1 MAESASPQRP
11 SRDKAPAA
19 VTPYGLWPS
28 PIDGEQVARQATAYD
43 AVHASGDAVYWLET
57 RPSQDGRAVVVRW
70 TDDAAAADAVPA
82 GFDVG
87 SRVHEYGGGAY
98 LPAGRTLFACSQGDQ
113 RLYRIDGQ
121 RSPVP
126 ITPEPP
132 TPAGLRYADLRLVS
146 SGTLLVC
153 VRERH
158 QGEGVVNELV
168 AVSAEA
174 SADPWVVASGHDFYA
189 APRPSPDGRRLAWL
203 SWDRPCM
210 PWDGADLWVA
220 DLGPD
225 GRLGPARHIAGGPHE
240 SVVQPEWNAEGS
252 LHFVSDRSGWWNLYR
267 ERHGQVNSLLPIA
280 AEFADAPWELDY
292 SSYAFVADGRIACRY
307 RQHGRDR
314 LGLLDP
320 ESGQLTDLPIPY
332 TSLKPYLRA
341 VGDRLAFIGASP
353 TTSSAVAILHV
364 PTGDL
369 DVLAGAEV
377 SLDPTWV
384 SVPQPIEFPTRDG
397 QTAHALYYPP
407 TNPEVTGPPDAWP
420 PLLVQAHP
428 GPTADAKA
436 RLELRTQFFTSRGFA
451 VVDVN
456 YAGSTGYGRGYRERL
471 TGRWGVLDVADC
483 LDAARFLI
491 QAGEVDGRRL
501 VISGPS
507 AGGFTA
513 LCALAS
519 EELFAVGISRFGI
532 ADLESFR
539 QQAPKFQAHELDR
552 LVGPYPEAAA
562 TYRAR
567 SPLHA
572 VDRIARPVLLVH
584 GLEDTVVPPSQ
595 AQAMA
600 EALERRGVRHVL
612 IAVPGEGHGFRRPE
626 SIRRA
631 LEVELSFYLAALGL
645 SPDEADRPL
654 ATDGVIAAGSP
665 DQRQGRS

>member
-1 MAESASPQRP
+1 MAESASPQHP
-11 SRDKAPAA
+11 SRDKAPSA

-28 PIDGEQVARQATAYD
+28 PIDAEQVARQATAYD
-43 AVHASGDAVYWLET
+43 AVHTSGEAVYWLET

-70 TDDAAAADAVPA
+70 TDDTGAADAVPA

-121 RSPVP
+121 RDPVP

-132 TPAGLRYADLRLVS
+132 TPASLRYADLRLVS
-146 SGTLLVC
+146 SGELLVC

-158 QGEGVVNELV
+158 QGEDVVNELV
-168 AVSAEA
+168 ALPADGSAE
-174 SADPWVVASGHDFYA
+174 PWVVASGHDFYA

-203 SWDRPCM
+203 TWDRPCM

-225 GRLGPARHIAGGPHE
+225 GRLGPARHVAGGPQE
-240 SVVQPEWNAEGS
+240 SVVQPEWNAEGV

-267 ERHGQVNSLLPIA
+267 ERHGQVESLLPMA

-320 ESGQLTDLPIPY
+320 ESGRLTDLPIPY

-353 TTSSAVAILHV
+353 TTSSAVATLHV
-364 PTGDL
+364 PTGRL

-377 SLDPTWV
+377 SLDPAWV
-384 SVPQPIEFPTRDG
+384 SVPQPIQFPTRDG

-407 TNPEVTGPPDAWP
+407 TNPEVTGPADARP

-436 RLELRTQFFTSRGFA
+436 RLDLRIQFFTSRGFA

-471 TGRWGVLDVADC
+471 TGQWGVLDVADC
-483 LDAARFLI
+483 LDAARSLI

-501 VISGPS
+501 VISGES

-519 EELFAVGISRFGI
+519 EELFAVGASRFGI
-532 ADLESFR
+532 ADLETFR

-552 LVGPYPEAAA
+552 LVGPYPEAVA

-567 SPLHA
+567 SPLHT

-595 AQAMA
+595 AQVMA

-612 IAVPGEGHGFRRPE
+612 LTVPR
-626 SIRRA
+626 
-631 LEVELSFYLAALGL
+631 
-645 SPDEADRPL
+645 
-654 ATDGVIAAGSP
+654 
-665 DQRQGRS
+665 

>member
-1 MAESASPQRP
+1 MAVSASPQHP
-11 SRDKAPAA
+11 SRDRAPT
-19 VTPYGLWPS
+19 VVNPYGLWPS
-28 PIDGEQVARQATAYD
+28 PIDAEQVARQATAYD
-43 AVHASGDAVYWLET
+43 AVHTSGEAVYWLET

-70 TDDAAAADAVPA
+70 TDDAGAADAVPA
-82 GFDVG
+82 RFDVG

-98 LPAGRTLFACSQGDQ
+98 LPTNGMLFACNEGDQ

-121 RSPVP
+121 RDPVP
-126 ITPEPP
+126 ISPAPP
-132 TPAGLRYADLRLVS
+132 TPGGLRYADLRLVS
-146 SGTLLVC
+146 SGALLVC

-158 QGEGVVNELV
+158 QGGEVVNELV
-168 AVSAEA
+168 ALPVDGSAE
-174 SADPWVVASGHDFYA
+174 PWVVASGHDFYA

-203 SWDRPCM
+203 TWDRPCM

-225 GRLGPARHIAGGPHE
+225 GRLGPARHVAGGPQE
-240 SVVQPEWNAEGS
+240 SVVQPEWNAES
-252 LHFVSDRSGWWNLYR
+252 VLHFVSDRSGWWNLYR
-267 ERHGQVNSLLPIA
+267 ERDGQIESLLPMA

-292 SSYAFVADGRIACRY
+292 SSYAFVADGHIACRY

-320 ESGQLTDLPIPY
+320 GTGRLTDVSIPY

-353 TTSSAVAILHV
+353 TASSAVAILQV
-364 PTGDL
+364 PTGRL
-369 DVLAGAEV
+369 DVLAEAEV
-377 SLDPTWV
+377 SLNPAWV
-384 SVPQPIEFPTRDG
+384 SVPKPVQFPSRDG
-397 QTAHALYYPP
+397 QRAHALYFPP
-407 TNPEVTGPPDAWP
+407 TNPEVTGPADARP
-420 PLLVQAHP
+420 LLLVQAHP

-436 RLELRTQFFTSRGFA
+436 RLDLRTQFFTSRGFA

-471 TGRWGVLDVADC
+471 TGQWGVLDVADC
-483 LDAARFLI
+483 LDAAHFLV

-513 LCALAS
+513 LCALAL
-519 EELFAVGISRFGI
+519 EKFFAAGGSRFGI
-532 ADLESFR
+532 ADLETFR

-552 LVGPYPEAAA
+552 LVGPYPEALA

-595 AQAMA
+595 AQVMA
-600 EALERRGVRHVL
+600 EALERKGVRHL
-612 IAVPGEGHGFRRPE
+612 LLAFPSEGHGFRRPE

-631 LEVELSFYLAALGL
+631 LEAELSFYLEALGL
-645 SPDEADRPL
+645 SPGEPDAPL
-654 ATDGVIAAGSP
+654 ATDGAIAVGSP
-665 DQRQGRS
+665 DQGMDR

>member
-1 MAESASPQRP
+1 MATSKSPQRP
-11 SRDKAPAA
+11 SRDKAPSA

-43 AVHASGDAVYWLET
+43 AVHTSGEAVYWLET

-70 TDDAAAADAVPA
+70 TEDTGAADAVPA

-98 LPAGRTLFACSQGDQ
+98 LPAGRTLFACNQGDQ

-121 RSPVP
+121 RDPVP

-132 TPAGLRYADLRLVS
+132 APVGLRYADLRLVS
-146 SGTLLVC
+146 SGELLVG

-158 QGEGVVNELV
+158 QGEDVVNELV
-168 AVSAEA
+168 ALPVDGSIE
-174 SADPWVVASGHDFYA
+174 PWVVASGHDFYA

-203 SWDRPCM
+203 TWDRPCM

-220 DLGPD
+220 DLGPN
-225 GRLGPARHIAGGPHE
+225 GRLGPASHVAGGPAE
-240 SVVQPEWNAEGS
+240 SVVQPEWNAEGI

-267 ERHGQVNSLLPIA
+267 ERHGQVNSLLAMA
-280 AEFADAPWELDY
+280 AEFADAPWEFDY
-292 SSYAFVADGRIACRY
+292 SSYAFVGDGRIACRY

-320 ESGQLTDLPIPY
+320 ESGRLTVLSIPY

-353 TTSSAVAILHV
+353 TTSSAVTTLHV
-364 PTGDL
+364 PTGRL

-397 QTAHALYYPP
+397 QAAHALYYPP
-407 TNPEVTGPPDAWP
+407 TNPEVSGRPDAWP

-436 RLELRTQFFTSRGFA
+436 RLDLRTQFFTSRGFA

-471 TGRWGVLDVADC
+471 AGQWGVADVSDC
-483 LDAARFLI
+483 LDAAHSLVE
-491 QAGEVDGRRL
+491 AGKVDGWRL
-501 VISGPS
+501 VISGES

-519 EELFAVGISRFGI
+519 DDFFAGGVSRFGI
-532 ADLESFR
+532 ADLETFR

-567 SPLHA
+567 SPLHL

-600 EALERRGVRHVL
+600 EALEHRGVQHLLV
-612 IAVPGEGHGFRRPE
+612 AVPGEGHGFRRPV
-626 SIRRA
+626 SIRRGV
-631 LEVELSFYLAALGL
+631 EVELSFYLAALGL
-645 SPDEADRPL
+645 SPDKADRPV

-665 DQRQGRS
+665 DQRLGR

>member
-1 MAESASPQRP
+1 MAASASPQRP
-11 SRDKAPAA
+11 SRDKAPSA

-28 PIDGEQVARQATAYD
+28 PIDGEQVARQAIAYD
-43 AVHASGDAVYWLET
+43 AVHTSGEAVYWLET

-70 TDDAAAADAVPA
+70 TDDAGAADAVPA
-82 GFDVG
+82 RFDVG

-98 LPAGRTLFACSQGDQ
+98 LPAGRTLFACNQGDQ

-121 RSPVP
+121 RDSVP

-132 TPAGLRYADLRLVS
+132 TPASLRYADLRPVS
-146 SGTLLVC
+146 SGELLVG

-158 QGEGVVNELV
+158 QGEDVVNELV
-168 AVSAEA
+168 ALPVDGSTE
-174 SADPWVVASGHDFYA
+174 PWVVASGHDFYA

-203 SWDRPCM
+203 TWDRPCM

-225 GRLGPARHIAGGPHE
+225 GWLGPARHVAGGPAE
-240 SVVQPEWNAEGS
+240 SVVQPEWNAEGI

-267 ERHGQVNSLLPIA
+267 EHHGPVESLLAMA

-292 SSYAFVADGRIACRY
+292 SSYAFIADGRIACRY
-307 RQHGRDR
+307 RQHGRDH

-320 ESGQLTDLPIPY
+320 ESGRLAVLSIPY

-353 TTSSAVAILHV
+353 TTSSAVATLHV
-364 PTGDL
+364 PTGRL
-369 DVLAGAEV
+369 DVLAGAEL

-384 SVPQPIEFPTRDG
+384 SVPQPTQFPTRDG

-407 TNPEVTGPPDAWP
+407 TNPEVTRPPDARP

-436 RLELRTQFFTSRGFA
+436 RLDLRTQFFTSRGFA

-471 TGRWGVLDVADC
+471 TGQWGVADVSDC
-483 LDAARFLI
+483 LDAARALVE
-491 QAGEVDGRRL
+491 AGKVDGRRL
-501 VISGPS
+501 VISGES

-519 EELFAVGISRFGI
+519 DDFFAGGASRFGI
-532 ADLESFR
+532 ADLETFR

-567 SPLHA
+567 SPLHL

-600 EALERRGVRHVL
+600 EALERRGVQHVL
-612 IAVPGEGHGFRRPE
+612 VAVPGEGHGFRRPV
-626 SIRRA
+626 SIRRGVE
-631 LEVELSFYLAALGL
+631 LELSFYNAALGL
-645 SPDEADRPL
+645 APGKADRPL

-665 DQRQGRS
+665 DQRLDR

>member
-1 MAESASPQRP
+1 M
-11 SRDKAPAA
+11 
-19 VTPYGLWPS
+19 
-28 PIDGEQVARQATAYD
+28 
-43 AVHASGDAVYWLET
+43 ET
-57 RPSQDGRAVVVRW
+57 RPSQDGWAVVVRW
-70 TDDAAAADAVPA
+70 TDDTGAADAVPA
-82 GFDVG
+82 RFDVG

-121 RSPVP
+121 RDPVP

-132 TPAGLRYADLRLVS
+132 TPASLRYADLRLVS
-146 SGTLLVC
+146 SGELLVC

-158 QGEGVVNELV
+158 QGADVVNELV
-168 AVSAEA
+168 ALPGDGSAE
-174 SADPWVVASGHDFYA
+174 PWVVAGGHDFYA

-203 SWDRPCM
+203 TWDRPCM

-225 GRLGPARHIAGGPHE
+225 GRLGPARHVAGGPAE
-240 SVVQPEWNAEGS
+240 SVVQPEWDAEGV

-267 ERHGQVNSLLPIA
+267 ERHGQVESLVAMA

-292 SSYAFVADGRIACRY
+292 SSYAFMADGRIACRY
-307 RQHGRDR
+307 RHRGCDH

-320 ESGQLTDLPIPY
+320 ESGRLTDLPIPS

-353 TTSSAVAILHV
+353 TASSAVATLHA
-364 PTGDL
+364 PTGRL
-369 DVLAGAEV
+369 EVLAGAEV

-384 SVPQPIEFPTRDG
+384 SVPQPIEFPTRDS
-397 QTAHALYYPP
+397 QTAPALYYPP
-407 TNPEVTGPPDAWP
+407 TVPEVTGPPEAGP

-428 GPTADAKA
+428 GPTTDAKA
-436 RLELRTQFFTSRGFA
+436 RLDLRTQFFTSRGFA

-471 TGRWGVLDVADC
+471 TGQWGVADVADC
-483 LDAARFLI
+483 LDAARFLV
-491 QAGEVDGRRL
+491 QAGEVEGRQL
-501 VISGPS
+501 LISGES

-513 LCALAS
+513 LCALAADDF
-519 EELFAVGISRFGI
+519 FAGGASRFAI
-532 ADLESFR
+532 ADLETFR
-539 QQAPKFQAHELDR
+539 RQAPKFQAHELDR

-600 EALERRGVRHVL
+600 EALARRGVRHML
-612 IAVPGEGHGFRRPE
+612 LTFSGEGHGFRRPE
-626 SIRRA
+626 SIRRGV
-631 LEVELSFYLAALGL
+631 EVELSFYLAALGL
-645 SPDEADRPL
+645 SPNKAGRPL

-665 DQRQGRS
+665 DQRLGR

>member
-1 MAESASPQRP
+1 MAVSASPHHP
-11 SRDKAPAA
+11 SQDKAPSG
-19 VTPYGLWPS
+19 VNPYGLWPS
-28 PIDGEQVARQATAYD
+28 PIDSGQVARQATAYD
-43 AVHASGDAVYWLET
+43 AVHTSGEAVHWLEI

-70 TDDAAAADAVPA
+70 TDDAGAADAVPA
-82 GFDVG
+82 EFDVG

-98 LPAGRTLFACSQGDQ
+98 LPVGRTLFACSQSDQ
-113 RLYRIDGQ
+113 RLYRIDGP
-121 RSPVP
+121 REPVP

-132 TPAGLRYADLRLVS
+132 TPASLRYADLRLVS
-146 SGTLLVC
+146 SGELLVC

-158 QGEGVVNELV
+158 QDGQVVNELV
-168 AVSAEA
+168 ALPVDG
-174 SADPWVVASGHDFYA
+174 SADPWVVAGGHDFYA

-203 SWDRPCM
+203 TWDRPCM

-220 DLGPD
+220 DLGTD
-225 GRLGPARHIAGGPHE
+225 GRLGPARHVAGGPNE
-240 SVVQPEWNAEGS
+240 SVVQPEWSPEGV

-267 ERHGQVNSLLPIA
+267 ERHGHVESLLPIA

-292 SSYAFVADGRIACRY
+292 SSYAFIADGRIACRY
-307 RQHGRDR
+307 RRNGRDR

-320 ESGQLTDLPIPY
+320 QSRRLTDLSIPY

-353 TTSSAVAILHV
+353 TASSAVAILHV

-377 SLDPTWV
+377 SLDPAWV
-384 SVPQPIEFPTRDG
+384 SVPQPIEFPTRDR

-407 TNPEVTGPPDAWP
+407 TNPEVMGPVDGRP
-420 PLLVQAHP
+420 PLLMQAHP

-436 RLELRTQFFTSRGFA
+436 RLDLRTQFFTSRGFA
-451 VVDVN
+451 VVEVN

-471 TGRWGVLDVADC
+471 TGQWGVLDVADC
-483 LDAARFLI
+483 LDAARSLI

-501 VISGPS
+501 VISGES
-507 AGGFTA
+507 AGGFTV

-519 EELFAVGISRFGI
+519 GDRLAIGTSRFGI
-532 ADLESFR
+532 ADLETFR

-595 AQAMA
+595 AQVMA
-600 EALERRGVRHVL
+600 EALARRGVRHVL
-612 IAVPGEGHGFRRPE
+612 LAFPGEGHGFRRPG

-631 LEVELSFYLAALGL
+631 LEVELSFYLETLGL
-645 SPDEADRPL
+645 THGKPDAPL
-654 ATDGVIAAGSP
+654 ATDDAIAASSS
-665 DQRQGRS
+665 DQRQGR